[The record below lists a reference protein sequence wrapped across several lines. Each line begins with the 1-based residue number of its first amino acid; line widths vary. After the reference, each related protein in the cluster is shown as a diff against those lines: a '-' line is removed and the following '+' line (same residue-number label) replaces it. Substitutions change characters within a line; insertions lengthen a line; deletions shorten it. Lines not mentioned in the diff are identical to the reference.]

1 MVSRLKQTTVTCHKC
16 GLRLTID
23 IKMPGISYCKCA
35 TNTTSPRAVLEDW
48 EASLASGINCNNLNG
63 TFCYG
68 RLIILDEDWVPF
80 IEREDVIVWR
90 QEHKDHKGLY
100 AYKGIILRI
109 LLTKNGN
116 NLCNILVF
124 LVYGIYSDVAA
135 KDFLAV
141 QLDSDC
147 RK

>member
-1 MVSRLKQTTVTCHKC
+1 M
-16 GLRLTID
+16 ID
-23 IKMPGISYCKCA
+23 IKMPGITYCKCA

-100 AYKGIILRI
+100 AYKGNFANKEQKQCTFYFGIFSVR
-109 LLTKNGN
+109 
-116 NLCNILVF
+116 NIFRRGSQRLP
-124 LVYGIYSDVAA
+124 
-135 KDFLAV
+135 
-141 QLDSDC
+141 C
-147 RK
+147 CPT